1 MSIYDIDP
9 GTFTYDQSQMDS
21 ITAGLQTGIE
31 KIKLASKVSDKE
43 DEVKKAEEEAEQAVS
58 AEATAEPLEM
68 PEGYTYS
75 DRNRNGTII
84 GELKDSEGNVI
95 KSYSGQG
102 SEAMSGLEQEAI
114 AYANERYQFQQDGL
128 KRNDYDESI
137 SESLAGIEQ
146 ELSRYEQIS
155 NELDL
160 ATTEGQQSYY
170 ASQDRI
176 AKLMEQQ
183 LTLTLLQQQMDMKIK
198 DKEGKEKDKWGL
210 KDIAMVLGLVASG
223 LSLGDSITKLFSDDE
238 IENIDIKEELRKATE
253 AQTDPEMADRLI
265 NAGYRDQPRITDL
278 ESVANYRNQFGSL
291 SSEMF
296 NDPQYGQQLE
306 DAYQNF
312 LVDNPDVNRDQ
323 FLTEFAEANPM
334 NPLSQ
339 QIQKNLSRTG
349 QLAKSSQ
356 AIFDINSSQVQQGF
370 DKARDFYKP
379 LNEGGMGYRPDDF
392 RSQEQ
397 KDIVSNAMGLV
408 NNPDM
413 NLLKDSVGRRVRQQ
427 GELGTDELRDITNS
441 ALTSVDPSLQNQ
453 AYLRSGGLGR
463 SILNTSGAMRNRLV
477 ADENQYASLMGQ
489 DRANVTTANNVI
501 NSNTINPAD
510 AFGLKGTNTNLANQI
525 YSSNPTEGLNYD
537 PTSAYFSSLSGANA
551 NINQANMLQPSLG
564 SKASNVAN
572 DAYNF
577 ADKWGQYQG

>member
-1 MSIYDIDP
+1 MEIDYNTI
-9 GTFTYDQSQMDS
+9 GDGYTFDQSQLDS
-21 ITAGLQTGIE
+21 IYTGLNTGIE
-31 KIKLASKVSDKE
+31 KIKLASKVSDQEDKE
-43 DEVKKAEEEAEQAVS
+43 KEAEEEATQ
-58 AEATAEPLEM
+58 EATAEPQKM
-68 PEGYTYS
+68 PKGYTYT
-75 DRNRNGTII
+75 DRSRNGTII

-95 KSYSGQG
+95 KSYTGEGTESM
-102 SEAMSGLEQEAI
+102 AGLEQEAI
-114 AYANERYQFQQDGL
+114 AYANARYDTQQDSL
-128 KRNDYDESI
+128 KRNDYKESI
-137 SESLAGIEQ
+137 EESLQSLSTEI
-146 ELSRYEQIS
+146 SRYEQIS
-155 NELDL
+155 NEVDL
-160 ATTEGQQSYY
+160 ATTEGQASYY
-170 ASQDRI
+170 ASQDRL

-183 LTLTLLQQQMDMKIK
+183 LTLSLLQQQMDMKIK

-238 IENIDIKEELRKATE
+238 IENIDIKEELREATI
-253 AQTDPEMADRLI
+253 AQTDKEVADRLI

-312 LVDNPDVNRDQ
+312 LIDNPDVNRDQ
-323 FLTEFAEANPM
+323 FLTEFAEANPT

-339 QIQKNLSRTG
+339 KIQANLSRTG

-356 AIFDINSSQVQQGF
+356 AIFDINSNQVKQGF

-427 GELGTDELRDITNS
+427 GKLGTDELRDITNS

-501 NSNTINPAD
+501 NSNSINPAD

-525 YSSNPTEGLNYD
+525 YSTNPTEGLNYD
-537 PTSAYFSSLSGANA
+537 PTGQYFSSLSGANA
-551 NINQANMLQPSLG
+551 NINQANAMIPGMG
-564 SKASNVAN
+564 SKASSVAN
-572 DAYNF
+572 DAYDF
-577 ADKWGQYQG
+577 ADKWEQYSG

>member
-1 MSIYDIDP
+1 MEIDY
-9 GTFTYDQSQMDS
+9 GNIGDTYNFDQSQLDS
-21 ITAGLQTGIE
+21 IYTGLNTGIE

-43 DEVKKAEEEAEQAVS
+43 DKAKEAEEEAIQ
-58 AEATAEPLEM
+58 EATAEPQKM
-68 PEGYTYS
+68 PEGYTYT
-75 DRNRNGTII
+75 DRSRNGTII

-95 KSYSGQG
+95 KSYTGQG
-102 SEAMSGLEQEAI
+102 TESMAGLEQEAI
-114 AYANERYQFQQDGL
+114 AYANERYNTQQDGL
-128 KRNDYDESI
+128 KRNDYKESI
-137 SESLAGIEQ
+137 EESLQSLSTEI
-146 ELSRYEQIS
+146 SRYERIS
-155 NELDL
+155 NEVDL

-170 ASQDRI
+170 ASQDRL

-183 LTLTLLQQQMDMKIK
+183 LTLSLLQQQMDMKIK

-210 KDIAMVLGLVASG
+210 KDVAMVLGLVASG

-238 IENIDIKEELRKATE
+238 IQNIDIQEELRKATI
-253 AQTDPEMADRLI
+253 AQTDPETADRLI

-278 ESVANYRNQFGSL
+278 ESIANYRNQFGSL
-291 SSEMF
+291 SNEMF
-296 NDPQYGQQLE
+296 NDPQYGEQLE
-306 DAYQNF
+306 QAYQNF
-312 LVDNPDVNRDQ
+312 LIDNPDVNRDQ
-323 FLTEFAEANPM
+323 FLTEFAEANPT

-339 QIQKNLSRTG
+339 KIQANLSRTG

-356 AIFDINSSQVQQGF
+356 AIFDINSSQVKQGF

-427 GELGTDELRDITNS
+427 GKLGTDELRDITNS

-551 NINQANMLQPSLG
+551 NINQANNMIPGLG
-564 SKASNVAN
+564 SKAGNVAD
-572 DAYNF
+572 DAYSF
-577 ADKWGQYQG
+577 ADKWDQYQG